1 MNTKE
6 NELFLEKLDK
16 HPRLKKR
23 FNEILGIAENS
34 SGKLITADDAEMKA
48 IEEVRKLGQEVVQEW
63 AITQH
68 EKTVENTRKDNP
80 RAKKDTKKN
89 STGNQ
94 HLDK

>member
-6 NELFLEKLDK
+6 NEIFLEKLDK

-23 FNEILGIAENS
+23 FSEILGIAENS
-34 SGKLITADDAEMKA
+34 SGELITADDAEMRA
-48 IEEVRKLGQEVVQEW
+48 IEEVRKLGQEVMQEW

-68 EKTVENTRKDNP
+68 EKAVENIRKDNP
-80 RAKKDTKKN
+80 KVTKDTKKN

-94 HLDK
+94 HLGK

>member
-6 NELFLEKLDK
+6 NEAFLENLDK

-23 FNEILGIAENS
+23 FSEILGIAENS
-34 SGKLITADDAEMKA
+34 SGELITADDAEMKA
-48 IEEVRKLGQEVVQEW
+48 IEEVRKLGQEVMQEW

-68 EKTVENTRKDNP
+68 EKAAENTKKDNP
-80 RAKKDTKKN
+80 RVKKDTKKN

-94 HLDK
+94 HLGK

>member
-6 NELFLEKLDK
+6 NEVFLEKLDK

-23 FNEILGIAENS
+23 FSEILGIAENS
-34 SGKLITADDAEMKA
+34 SGELITADDAEMKA
-48 IEEVRKLGQEVVQEW
+48 IEEVRKLGQEVMQEW

-68 EKTVENTRKDNP
+68 EKAVENTRKDNP
-80 RAKKDTKKN
+80 RVKKDTKKN

-94 HLDK
+94 HLGK

>member
-6 NELFLEKLDK
+6 NEVFLQKLDK

-34 SGKLITADDAEMKA
+34 SEELITADDAEMKV
-48 IEEVRKLGQEVVQEW
+48 IEEVRKLGQEIVQEW

-68 EKTVENTRKDNP
+68 DKAIKNTLKDNR
-80 RAKKDTKKN
+80 RAKKTQKKN
-89 STGNQ
+89 STGSQ

>member
-6 NELFLEKLDK
+6 NEIFIERLDK

-34 SGKLITADDAEMKA
+34 SGELITADDAEIKT
-48 IEEVRKLGQEVVQEW
+48 IEEVRKLGQEIVQEW
-63 AITQH
+63 ATTQH
-68 EKTVENTRKDNP
+68 EKIIANTRKDNP
-80 RAKKDTKKN
+80 RVKKDTKKN